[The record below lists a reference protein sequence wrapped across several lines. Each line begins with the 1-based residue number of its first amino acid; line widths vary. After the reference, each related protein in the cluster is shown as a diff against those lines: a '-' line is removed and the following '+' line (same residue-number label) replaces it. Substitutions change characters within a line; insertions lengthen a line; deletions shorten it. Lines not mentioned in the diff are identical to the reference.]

1 MFLPSFV
8 AGSLNTLGI
17 LLWVNRT
24 IIIPGTAH
32 FILPPVFSLLV
43 ISLLVPIIMLFL
55 DEIYI
60 SLQFILGNIRVILGI
75 FSVVILGTL
84 FGGMKL
90 IGSPYIA
97 CPKFYMLTS

>member
-1 MFLPSFV
+1 
-8 AGSLNTLGI
+8 
-17 LLWVNRT
+17 
-24 IIIPGTAH
+24 
-32 FILPPVFSLLV
+32 
-43 ISLLVPIIMLFL
+43 MLFL